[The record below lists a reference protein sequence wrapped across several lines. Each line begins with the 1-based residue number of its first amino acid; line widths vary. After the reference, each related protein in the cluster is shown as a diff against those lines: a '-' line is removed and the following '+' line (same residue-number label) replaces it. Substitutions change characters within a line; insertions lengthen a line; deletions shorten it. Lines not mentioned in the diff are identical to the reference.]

1 MLLQVIRSVQT
12 ADPSTNHQAVKMLL
26 SIHCCCGFSERGVFL
41 KSRRGRG
48 AIEQKYHW
56 IKHNHRIEFSIRTQ
70 FYQLLIHLHCWF
82 SWVHLSLPLFTSVH
96 LGSPLPLVARS
107 QSRRFSLSLECQE
120 IHRQCTHCLQLGR
133 VRPRT
138 GNTTMLWCTGASV
151 CTP

>member
-1 MLLQVIRSVQT
+1 MFGPKLSPGVLLEVIRSVQT
-12 ADPSTNHQAVKMLL
+12 ADPGTNHQAVKMLL

-41 KSRRGRG
+41 KSGLGRG

-56 IKHNHRIEFSIRTQ
+56 IKHKHRIKFSIRTG
-70 FYQLLIHLHCWF
+70 F
-82 SWVHLSLPLFTSVH
+82 SWVPLSLPLFTSVH